1 MKRQDIFNILFW
13 IFLIIGI
20 ILLLWRIFGNSPTDL
35 AIILPF
41 ILMLLFK
48 MWSMSDNL
56 NSFKHEVKFSFHKVR
71 ENINNLDNRILKAE
85 TKLKIRK

>member
-1 MKRQDIFNILFW
+1 MLTRKDIFNILFW

-35 AIILPF
+35 AVILPF

-48 MWSMSDNL
+48 MWAMSDSL
-56 NSFKHEVKFSFHKVR
+56 NDFKHEVRMSFHKVKTDFDNV
-71 ENINNLDNRILKAE
+71 EN
-85 TKLKIRK
+85 KLKIKKKQ